1 MIIMSMSM
9 MLLSL
14 TMMMK
19 PDRVSLRSRTIVASW
34 PTCYL
39 ITNIETVIPMM
50 MMMMIMMMMMTAME
64 NMMEEL

>member
-1 MIIMSMSM
+1 M
-9 MLLSL
+9 MLLWL
-14 TMMMK
+14 IMMMK
-19 PDRVSLRSRTIVASW
+19 PDRISLRSRTIVAFW

-39 ITNIETVIPMM
+39 ITNIETVIPMMMM